1 MKCTY
6 VIEEKLFFGMA
17 FGAVWMYNA
26 FDPYEKIGHVETFDK
41 VAPTSMSIVT
51 SGALIVGMANG
62 SVEMFKFGQSGIRP
76 AYELG

>member
-1 MKCTY
+1 MT
-6 VIEEKLFFGMA
+6 

-26 FDPYEKIGHVETFDK
+26 FEPYERIGHVETFDK
-41 VAPTSMSIVT
+41 VAPTSMAIMV

-62 SVEMFKFGQSGIRP
+62 SVEMFKFNQNGINP